1 MAYSPSPCWGLGAIL
16 ICEYKGVGVAV
27 QVMHAVGSDADADG
41 VGAVGFWR
49 DEDAVGGVVDLGE
62 VAGGAVAEHD
72 RAQIKIGDGFAEAE
86 GKEDRAVGIAG
97 GDAVGDDQGLVS

>member
-1 MAYSPSPCWGLGAIL
+1 MVSLTPRYWRSAPASAS
-16 ICEYKGVGVAV
+16 
-27 QVMHAVGSDADADG
+27 VGSDADADG

-62 VAGGAVAEHD
+62 VAGGAGAEHD

-97 GDAVGDDQGLVS
+97 RSEERRVGKECRSRWAPYH